1 MFLEAIL
8 SLKRFGGVF
17 NVYRKK
23 LFILGILVI
32 FLFSVTGCPARK
44 PDAGTNP
51 LNQRYQ
57 EEPTV
62 SIYFAETGDIQEMRL
77 EEYLMGVVAA
87 EMDPEWPSEALAAQ
101 SIVARTFTLKK
112 IEEGGV
118 EERGTDASTDIE
130 EFQAYDADRINENV
144 RQAVASTRGQVAAYE
159 GNLING
165 WFHADGGGLTAASA
179 TEGLAFPDET
189 PYIHSVE
196 DPGFEITLSENRSW
210 TANFPISQVRQAVQE
225 VTGTDPGEIST
236 VEVVEEGPSGRATQV
251 KLGETTI
258 SGPGLR
264 LALGSTEMRST
275 LWNEIAINGGQ
286 LVVSGQGY
294 GHGVGLSQWGA
305 RAMAEKGKTPEE
317 IVKYFFNNVAIEHL
331 WD

>member
-1 MFLEAIL
+1 MSKRKLLILTTLVVFLITA
-8 SLKRFGGVF
+8 V
-17 NVYRKK
+17 
-23 LFILGILVI
+23 
-32 FLFSVTGCPARK
+32 GCPARK
-44 PDAGTNP
+44 PDEGPSP

-62 SIYFAETGDIQEMRL
+62 SVYFADTGDVQDMRL

-101 SIVARTFTLKK
+101 AIVARTFTLKK
-112 IEEGGV
+112 MEEGGV

-130 EFQAYDADRINENV
+130 EFQAYDADKINENV
-144 RQAVASTRGQVAAYE
+144 RQAVAATRGEIASHE
-159 GNLING
+159 GELING
-165 WFHADGGGLTAASA
+165 WFHADGGGLTAGSA
-179 TEGLAFPDET
+179 AEGLAFTGEA

-196 DPGFEITLSENRSW
+196 DPGFEITLPENKSW
-210 TANFPISQVRQAVQE
+210 TASFPISQVRQAVQE
-225 VTGTDPGEIST
+225 VTGSDPGEITT
-236 VEVVEEGPSGRATQV
+236 VEVVEEGPSGRATKV
-251 KLGETTI
+251 NVGEVTV

-275 LWNEIAINGGQ
+275 LWNEITIQGGE

-305 RAMAEKGKTPEE
+305 RAMAEQGETPED
-317 IVKYFFNNVAIEHL
+317 IVMYFFNNVTIEHL

>member
-1 MFLEAIL
+1 M
-8 SLKRFGGVF
+8 SKR
-17 NVYRKK
+17 KI
-23 LFILGILVI
+23 FILLIVVV
-32 FLFSVTGCPARK
+32 FLISATGCPARK
-44 PDAGTNP
+44 PNAGPSP

-57 EEPTV
+57 EEPTLSV
-62 SIYFAETGDIQEMRL
+62 YFVETGDVQDMRL
-77 EEYLMGVVAA
+77 EEYLKGVVAA
-87 EMDPEWPSEALAAQ
+87 EMDPQWPSEALAAQ
-101 SIVARTFTLKK
+101 AIVARTFTMKK
-112 IEEGGV
+112 MEEGGV

-144 RQAVASTRGQVAAYE
+144 KQAVADTRGQVASYE

-179 TEGLAFPDET
+179 AEGLAFTEEA

-196 DPGFEITLSENRSW
+196 DPGFEITLPENKSW
-210 TANFPISQVRQAVQE
+210 TASFPISQVREAVQE
-225 VTGTDPGEIST
+225 AVGSDPGEIST
-236 VEVVEEGPSGRATQV
+236 VEVVEEGPSGRATKV
-251 KLGETTI
+251 KLGEVTI

-275 LWNEIAINGGQ
+275 LWNEISISGGE

-305 RAMAEKGKTPEE
+305 RAMAEQGETPED
-317 IVKYFFNNVAIEHL
+317 IVKYFFNNVTIEDL